1 MDVCEVDFDAFGMYD
16 MGFRTTHFHALCMQN
31 VRDIFKT
38 LVVEKNYIQTR
49 KKIRKWVKL
58 LQGSVPG
65 PICIRFSML
74 AVVHVKVLKM
84 Y

>member
-1 MDVCEVDFDAFGMYD
+1 MYVCEVDFDAFGMYD

-38 LVVEKNYIQTR
+38 LVVEKNYIQAR

-58 LQGSVPG
+58 RQGSVVER
-65 PICIRFSML
+65 IALIL
-74 AVVHVKVLKM
+74 NIIAVVHVRRLKM